1 MKPKQ
6 QMTAR
11 EIAAE
16 LGISETAA
24 RGYFRVIARED
35 GIERDKR
42 TGHARIWRGD
52 FERRLREA
60 RLKEGR
66 GEERRPV
73 HLMTSQM
80 LAEELGLPQGL
91 AATIFKVAAS
101 KRGTVQLPGFRRT
114 FVRRADV
121 ETLLEPAGAL
131 R

>member
-1 MKPKQ
+1 MKPKT

-11 EIAAE
+11 MIAQE
-16 LGISETAA
+16 LGINETTAQ
-24 RGYFRVIARED
+24 GYLRVIARED

-60 RLKEGR
+60 RLMEGR

-73 HLMTSQM
+73 QLMTAQM
-80 LAEELGLPQGL
+80 LTHELGLPKSI
-91 AATIFKVAAS
+91 AATIFKLAIR
-101 KRGTVQLPGFRRT
+101 KRGPVHLPGFRRT
-114 FVRRADV
+114 FARRGDV
-121 ETLLEPAGAL
+121 ERVLEGSGAL

>member
-1 MKPKQ
+1 MKPKA

-11 EIAAE
+11 MIAME
-16 LGISETAA
+16 LGLNETTA

-60 RLKEGR
+60 GAMEGR
-66 GEERRPV
+66 GADRQPA
-73 HLMTSQM
+73 HLMTAQM
-80 LAEELGLPQGL
+80 LAAELGLPKPLG
-91 AATIFKVAAS
+91 ATIFKLVLS
-101 KRGTVQLPGFRRT
+101 KRGPVRLPGFRRT
-114 FVRRADV
+114 LARREDV
-121 ETLLEPAGAL
+121 ERLLEASGAL